1 MMIDFMEREVVYER
15 FVKGDEKAL
24 ELLYDQYFA
33 TLGVYAGRFLREENV
48 CVDIVHESF
57 IKAWEKKETVYLV
70 SDDYQF
76 FVYLREKCLS
86 ERVAASGH
94 KE

>member
-1 MMIDFMEREVVYER
+1 MFIRIKCMMIDFMEREVVYER

-57 IKAWEKKETVYLV
+57 TRRGRKGNSLPR
-70 SDDYQF
+70 S
-76 FVYLREKCLS
+76 R
-86 ERVAASGH
+86 
-94 KE
+94 